1 MPCTLVVQL
10 YTCIANEYQFLY
22 YTKVYQS
29 YYKKSERSNK
39 SKLST
44 FKLILFPFTGCGGN
58 TVCYTNVLK
67 QSIPF
72 NHLQMTKLSSSQY
85 INRVHNLG

>member
-29 YYKKSERSNK
+29 TKRVKGQIRVN
-39 SKLST
+39 LVH
-44 FKLILFPFTGCGGN
+44 LTGCGGN